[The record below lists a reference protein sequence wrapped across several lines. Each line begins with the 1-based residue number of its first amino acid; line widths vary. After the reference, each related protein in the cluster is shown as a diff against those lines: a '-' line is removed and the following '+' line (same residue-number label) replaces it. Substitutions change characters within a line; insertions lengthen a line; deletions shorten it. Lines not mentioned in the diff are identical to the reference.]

1 MLVICSRNDLMRSVG
16 IVSKAVSTR
25 TTMPILEDILLDAEG
40 NTLTLLGNDLDLGIQ
55 TTIEAVVKG
64 EGSICVNAKMFSE
77 MIRRLPDDDVK
88 LQTEDNGR
96 MKIEC
101 GHSRFTLSTMSG
113 EDFPRLP
120 EVEGRQEILLSQ
132 SIFRQMIS
140 DTIFSVAPENSGRP
154 ILTGELMDI
163 RDGYLYLV
171 AVDGFRI
178 SMRRTKVQ
186 AQENFKVT
194 IPGKAMNEIKNI
206 LETEEDSL
214 MNVSFT
220 GKHALFRMNETI
232 VLTRLLE
239 GTFLNYERNLDMEFK
254 SKVTVN
260 RRELLESV
268 DRAALISRESKNSPI
283 RLEIEDGS
291 LVITS
296 NAESGTSREEVGIS
310 LEGEGLTIAF
320 NPKYYLEALKAI
332 DDLEVRILY
341 NSSLTPC
348 IIESLDEKDYQYFIL
363 PIRMHN

>member
-1 MLVICSRNDLMRSVG
+1 MLVICSRNDLMKSVG

-40 NTLTLLGNDLDLGIQ
+40 NTLTLLGNDMDLGIQ
-55 TTIEAVVKG
+55 TNIEAVVKG

-88 LQTEDNGR
+88 LETDNGR
-96 MKIEC
+96 MRIEC
-101 GHSRFTLSTMSG
+101 GHSRFTISTMAAD
-113 EDFPRLP
+113 DFPRLP
-120 EVEGRQEILLSQ
+120 EVEGRQEIMISQ
-132 SIFRQMIS
+132 SVFRQMIN
-140 DTIFSVAPENSGRP
+140 DTIFSIAPENSGRP

-178 SMRRTKVQ
+178 SMRRTRIQ
-186 AQENFKVT
+186 SEENFKVT

-206 LETEEDSL
+206 LENEEDSL
-214 MNVSFT
+214 INVSFT
-220 GKHALFRMNETI
+220 GKHALFRMNDTV

-254 SKVTVN
+254 SRIVVN
-260 RRELLESV
+260 RRELFESV

-291 LVITS
+291 MVITS
-296 NAESGTSREEVGIS
+296 NAENGTSREEVGVS
-310 LEGEGLTIAF
+310 LEGEGITIAF

-332 DDLEVRILY
+332 DDLEVAILY

-348 IIESLDEKDYQYFIL
+348 IIESLDGKDYQYFIL